1 MRKFET
7 PYVADWL
14 AASVRWIVLVGL
26 IIAVALRGQLGG
38 PLLWPLVFIFL
49 WNIVISLLAAFSI
62 RAGRYHRQIIFVID
76 FLLAALA
83 FWLEGGFN
91 GAAAWVGLIPILTG
105 AIYFE
110 LWGALAAT
118 SFFALW
124 QYFVSRQQFSPDGN
138 LEVFTEIAW
147 TLVVGL
153 VSGLGGRFVMS
164 RLRTSRRTRLDV
176 EERRRHMESERMR
189 AIYELTSTLT
199 ATLSYKHVLDSALD
213 LSYTALDPNPDP
225 DEPHHDERLVS
236 AVFLFRENTLQ
247 IGSARRFTNAD
258 LRITLPG
265 NEGILKKVLEGADAV
280 LSTDIGYDPELGRIV
295 ALRSCSSAY
304 CFPLRSG
311 YNVYG
316 AMLFAH
322 PDPNYFTTERCGL
335 LDIIGRQAVIAVQ
348 NARLYEDLVDE
359 KRRMVEVQEEA
370 RKKLARD
377 LHDGPTQSVAAMA
390 MRINLARRMLTRNV
404 KDADNELVK
413 IEELAHRTT
422 KEIRHMLFTLRPLI
436 LESQGLTAA
445 LQAMAEKMHETF
457 SQDVIINID
466 EKILADV
473 EMGKQGVIFYI
484 IEEATNNARKH
495 ANAAHIWVRLR
506 SFETEIA
513 LLDIEDDGLG
523 FDVAEVNKS
532 YDKRGSL
539 GMINLRERSELVNG
553 MLHIDSAP
561 GKGTRVQVY
570 IPLSEEA
577 ADRLHHGKM

>member
-26 IIAVALRGQLGG
+26 IIAVALRGQLSG
-38 PLLWPLVFIFL
+38 PLLWPLVLIFL
-49 WNIVISLLAAFSI
+49 WNVVMSLLATFSI
-62 RAGRYHRQIIFVID
+62 RAGRYHRQIIFVVD

-83 FWLEGGFN
+83 FWLEGGFH

-110 LWGALAAT
+110 MWGAFLAAGLFT
-118 SFFALW
+118 LW
-124 QYFVSRQQFSPDGN
+124 QFYVSQDLFSGDVT
-138 LEVFTEIAW
+138 LESFSDLAW
-147 TLVVGL
+147 TLVVGI

-164 RLRTSRRTRLDV
+164 RLRTSRRTRRDV
-176 EERRRHMESERMR
+176 EERRRHMESERLR

-225 DEPHHDERLVS
+225 DEPHQDERLVS

-265 NEGILKKVLEGADAV
+265 NDGILKKVLEGADAV

-335 LDIIGRQAVIAVQ
+335 LDIIGRQAVIA
-348 NARLYEDLVDE
+348 
-359 KRRMVEVQEEA
+359 
-370 RKKLARD
+370 
-377 LHDGPTQSVAAMA
+377 
-390 MRINLARRMLTRNV
+390 
-404 KDADNELVK
+404 
-413 IEELAHRTT
+413 
-422 KEIRHMLFTLRPLI
+422 
-436 LESQGLTAA
+436 
-445 LQAMAEKMHETF
+445 
-457 SQDVIINID
+457 
-466 EKILADV
+466 
-473 EMGKQGVIFYI
+473 
-484 IEEATNNARKH
+484 
-495 ANAAHIWVRLR
+495 
-506 SFETEIA
+506 
-513 LLDIEDDGLG
+513 
-523 FDVAEVNKS
+523 
-532 YDKRGSL
+532 
-539 GMINLRERSELVNG
+539 
-553 MLHIDSAP
+553 
-561 GKGTRVQVY
+561 
-570 IPLSEEA
+570 
-577 ADRLHHGKM
+577 